1 MKHLRNILCCFFLLW
16 LCLGAAAISENGE
29 NQSLPITLSVQT
41 VLAPEGEGTSYVRYP
56 LLTAND
62 AAFAPA
68 VEKINRTM
76 EDKAHIPDYLRLL
89 SSLTPGGTGLR
100 MDCSIGLNIVSQQ
113 EEQSEIKDWVFSVLL
128 SAEGKMLSGR
138 PSQVYYP
145 MTFDLRTG
153 EEISFDQLFTN
164 PQGAKTFIEE
174 YLQEEVE
181 PTLSTH
187 LENSQLF
194 PIPFDRFFLDSFG
207 HVILVYENSA
217 LSFLSGTS
225 GAVSLRFSQLEP
237 WLDLSPDGVISHLP
251 WYQHVLSLGREEAS
265 AACWSYLSCGSLVP
279 SSRSQLAI
287 GLPWAFIEEN
297 FHITSDSGFY
307 PGGAC
312 YEVEE
317 AEYRGALI
325 LTDEREET
333 VTGIVSG
340 QVDLYGLQTGKTTL
354 DEAEDFLSRDPA
366 ARIEISEAAAELY
379 HVCPGD
385 ALVYPFDGWNS
396 APLTLTLYADEAGIV
411 QYLKLSQ

>member
-1 MKHLRNILCCFFLLW
+1 MKHLRNTLCWFFVLW
-16 LCLGAAAISENGE
+16 LCLGAAALGE
-29 NQSLPITLSVQT
+29 SGDDSSLPIALSVQT
-41 VLAPEGEGTSYVRYP
+41 VPAPAGEDAGYVRYP

-68 VEKINRTM
+68 VEKINRAI

-100 MDCSIGLNIVSQQ
+100 MDCSIGLNIVSPQG
-113 EEQSEIKDWVFSVLL
+113 EQSKITDSVFSLLL
-128 SAEGKMLSGR
+128 SAEGKMLAGR

-153 EEISFDQLFTN
+153 EEISFDQLFAD
-164 PQGAKTFIEE
+164 PQGAKAFIEE

-194 PIPFDRFFLDSFG
+194 PVPFDRFFLDSFG
-207 HVILVYENSA
+207 HVIFVYENSA

-225 GAVSLRFSQLEP
+225 GAVSFRFSQLEP
-237 WLDLSPDGVISHLP
+237 WLDLSPDGVMSHLP
-251 WYQHVLSLGREEAS
+251 WYRHVLSLGREEAS
-265 AACWSYLSCGSLVP
+265 AACWSYLSCGSLIP
-279 SSRSQLAI
+279 GSRSQLTI
-287 GLPWAFIEEN
+287 GMPWAVVEEN

-317 AEYRGALI
+317 AEYRGTLI

-340 QVDLYGLQTGKTTL
+340 QVDLYGLKTGKTTL
-354 DEAEDFLSRDPA
+354 NEAEDFLSRTPA

-379 HVCPGD
+379 QVCSGT
-385 ALVYPFDGWNS
+385 ALVYPLD
-396 APLTLTLYADEAGIV
+396 ARDKTPLTLTLYADEAGIV
-411 QYLKLSQ
+411 RFIKLSQ